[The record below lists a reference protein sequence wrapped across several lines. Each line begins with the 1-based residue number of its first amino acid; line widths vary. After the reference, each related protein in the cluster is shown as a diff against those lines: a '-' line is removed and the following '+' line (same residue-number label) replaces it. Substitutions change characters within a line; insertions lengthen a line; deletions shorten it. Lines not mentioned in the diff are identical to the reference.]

1 MGDGRTSA
9 AGRLALG
16 AVVLAVLVVPGR
28 LLAAEHAMD
37 HELVP
42 YAGTVLA
49 RTTAG
54 DTREVDARVVGADHD
69 TIRLVEVR
77 ARIAVNSAAAD
88 IGIQVCTTGA
98 GCTAVTAA
106 HGPRVRL
113 SGAGA
118 SRVVVSVTPHQAGEV
133 RINGLDVSYLDAG
146 RRGTEHAGSALL
158 VTVA

>member
-1 MGDGRTSA
+1 MGDRRTSA

-16 AVVLAVLVVPGR
+16 AVVLALLVVPGR

-42 YAGTVLA
+42 YAGTVHA
-49 RTTAG
+49 RATAG
-54 DTREVDARVVGADHD
+54 ETRELDARVVAADHD
-69 TIRLVEVR
+69 TIRLVEIR
-77 ARIAVNSAAAD
+77 PRIDVDSAAAEVT
-88 IGIQVCTTGA
+88 IKVCTTGA

-113 SGAGA
+113 SGTGA

-133 RINGLDVSYLDAG
+133 RIDGVDVSYLDAG

>member
-9 AGRLALG
+9 AGRLVLG

-42 YAGTVLA
+42 YAGTLHA
-49 RTTAG
+49 RATAG
-54 DTREVDARVVGADHD
+54 ETQEIDARVVAADHD
-69 TIRLVEVR
+69 TIRLVELR
-77 ARIAVNSAAAD
+77 PRIEVDSAAAE
-88 IGIQVCTTGA
+88 VTLKLCTTGA

-106 HGPRVRL
+106 HGPRLRL
-113 SGAGA
+113 SGTGA
-118 SRVVVSVTPHQAGEV
+118 SRVVVSVTPHRAGVV
-133 RINGLDVSYLDAG
+133 RIDGVDVTYIDAG
-146 RRGTEHAGSALL
+146 RRGTEHAGSDLL

>member
-9 AGRLALG
+9 AGRIVLG

-42 YAGTVLA
+42 YAGTVHA
-49 RTTAG
+49 RATAG
-54 DTREVDARVVGADHD
+54 ETLEVDARVVAADHD
-69 TIRLVEVR
+69 TIRLVELR
-77 ARIAVNSAAAD
+77 PRIEVDSAAAEVT
-88 IGIQVCTTGA
+88 IKLCTGA

-113 SGAGA
+113 SGIGA
-118 SRVVVSVTPHQAGEV
+118 SRVVVSVTPHRAGEV
-133 RINGLDVSYLDAG
+133 RIDGVDVTYLDAG
-146 RRGTEHAGSALL
+146 RRGTEHAGSTLL

>member
-1 MGDGRTSA
+1 MGNGRTSA
-9 AGRLALG
+9 AGRLVLG

-42 YAGTVLA
+42 YAGTLHA
-49 RTTAG
+49 RATTG
-54 DTREVDARVVGADHD
+54 ETREVDARIVAADHD
-69 TIRLVEVR
+69 PIRLVELRPRVELD
-77 ARIAVNSAAAD
+77 SAAAD
-88 IGIQVCTTGA
+88 VTIKLCTPGA

-113 SGAGA
+113 SGIGA
-118 SRVVVSVTPHQAGEV
+118 SRVVVSVTPHRAGEV
-133 RINGLDVSYLDAG
+133 RIDGVDVTYLDAG
-146 RRGTEHAGSALL
+146 RRGTEHAGSTLL

>member
-9 AGRLALG
+9 AGRIVLG

-42 YAGTVLA
+42 YAGTVHA
-49 RTTAG
+49 RATAG
-54 DTREVDARVVGADHD
+54 ETQEIDARVVAADHD
-69 TIRLVEVR
+69 ALRLVELR
-77 ARIAVNSAAAD
+77 PRIEGDSVAAEVT
-88 IGIQVCTTGA
+88 IKVCTTGA

-113 SGAGA
+113 AGTGA
-118 SRVVVSVTPHQAGEV
+118 SRVVVSVTPHRAGEV
-133 RINGLDVSYLDAG
+133 RIDGVDVTYLDAG
-146 RRGTEHAGSALL
+146 RRGTEHAGSDLL

>member
-1 MGDGRTSA
+1 MGAGRTSA
-9 AGRLALG
+9 AGRIVLG

-42 YAGTVLA
+42 YAGTVHA
-49 RTTAG
+49 RATAG
-54 DTREVDARVVGADHD
+54 ETREVDARVVAADHD
-69 TIRLVEVR
+69 AIRLVELR
-77 ARIAVNSAAAD
+77 PRIEVDSAAAEVT
-88 IGIQVCTTGA
+88 IKLCTTDA

-113 SGAGA
+113 SGIGA

-133 RINGLDVSYLDAG
+133 RIDGVDVTYLDAG
-146 RRGTEHAGSALL
+146 RRGTEHAGRTLL

>member
-9 AGRLALG
+9 AGRIVLG

-37 HELVP
+37 HELVT
-42 YAGTVLA
+42 YAGTVHA
-49 RTTAG
+49 RATAG
-54 DTREVDARVVGADHD
+54 ETREVDARVVAADHD
-69 TIRLVEVR
+69 TIRLVELR
-77 ARIAVNSAAAD
+77 PRIEVDSAAAEVT
-88 IGIQVCTTGA
+88 IKLCTTGA

-113 SGAGA
+113 SGIGA
-118 SRVVVSVTPHQAGEV
+118 SRVVVSVTPHRAGEV
-133 RINGLDVSYLDAG
+133 RIDGVDVTYLDAG
-146 RRGTEHAGSALL
+146 RRGTEHAGSTLL